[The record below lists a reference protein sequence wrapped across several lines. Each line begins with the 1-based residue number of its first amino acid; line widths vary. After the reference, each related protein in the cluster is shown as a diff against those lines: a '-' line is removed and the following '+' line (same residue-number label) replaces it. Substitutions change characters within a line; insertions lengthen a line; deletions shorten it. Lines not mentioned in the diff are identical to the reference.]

1 MSSRFRLAV
10 GGFQHETNTFAPS
23 KATYE
28 DFVRPGAWP
37 GLTRG
42 GALFDA
48 VAGMNIPIAGF
59 VAAAG
64 ELGHEL
70 LPLSWAQATPSAEVT
85 EEAFERIAGQLL
97 EDLRALGDAGPL
109 DGLYLDLHGAMV
121 TEHLEDGEGELLRRV
136 RRVVGDAL
144 PVVASLDLH
153 ANVTPEMVEHAD
165 ALIAYRTYPHVDMAE
180 TGARAAGHLD
190 ALLRGAA
197 GRGKA
202 FRQLPFLIEL
212 TAGCTL
218 HDPAKGLYER
228 LAALE
233 GGEVASLS
241 FACGFGPADIWHC
254 GPSVVAYG
262 SSREAAE
269 RAADALFAHACA
281 CEGEFVTRIWQPAE
295 AVGHALATATA
306 TAGRGPVV
314 LVDTQDNPGAGADGD
329 GVALLEELV
338 CQGAEDAALAILYD
352 PEAAAAAHAAGEG
365 TEITLALGAK
375 SRFPGQR
382 PLHAGYR
389 VERLGDGRCDG
400 TGPFYKGARMQL
412 GPMALLRLGGVRIV
426 VASRKLQAADQA
438 VFRHLGVEPAAQKIL
453 ALKSSVHFRAD
464 FQPIAR
470 DILVVA
476 APGPNPVD
484 HLELAYRRLRPG
496 LRLMPLGPAF
506 DPSRTTRP

>member
-1 MSSRFRLAV
+1 MSSGFRLAV

-23 KATYE
+23 KATFE

-42 GALFDA
+42 AALFEA

-59 VAAAG
+59 MAAGG
-64 ELGHEL
+64 ELGYEL
-70 LPLSWAQATPSAEVT
+70 LPLSWAQTTPSAEVT
-85 EEAFERIAGQLL
+85 EEAFERIAGQIL
-97 EDLRALGDAGPL
+97 EDLRVFCDSGSL
-109 DGLYLDLHGAMV
+109 DGVYLDLHGAMV

-136 RRVVGDAL
+136 RRVVGDEL

-180 TGARAAGHLD
+180 TGTRCARHMD
-190 ALLRGAA
+190 ALLRGRA
-197 GRGKA
+197 GRCKA

-218 HDPAKGLYER
+218 HDPVKGLYEQ

-233 GGEVASLS
+233 GGAVGSLS
-241 FACGFGPADIWHC
+241 FACGFAPADIRHC
-254 GPSVVAYG
+254 GPSVLAYAA
-262 SSREAAE
+262 SAEAAE
-269 RAADALFAHACA
+269 GAAETLLAYACA
-281 CEGEFVTRIWQPAE
+281 REGEFATRSWTPAE
-295 AVGHALATATA
+295 AVDHALAVTAA
-306 TAGRGPVV
+306 AADGGPVV

-329 GVALLEELV
+329 AVVLLEELV
-338 CQGAEDAALAILYD
+338 RQGARDAALAILYD

-365 TEITLALGAK
+365 SDITLALGAG
-375 SRFPGQR
+375 SGLPGQR
-382 PLHAGYR
+382 PLTAGYR
-389 VERLGDGRCDG
+389 VERLGDGRFSG
-400 TGPFYKGARMQL
+400 TGPFYKGARMRL

-438 VFRHLGVEPAAQKIL
+438 IFRHLGVEPAAQRIL

-476 APGPNPVD
+476 ASGPNPVD
-484 HLELAYRRLRPG
+484 HRDLVYRRLRPG
-496 LRLMPLGPAF
+496 VRLMPLGPAF
-506 DPSRTTRP
+506 QPFRSARP

>member
-1 MSSRFRLAV
+1 MSSRFRLAI

-28 DFVRPGAWP
+28 DFARPGAWP

-42 GALFDA
+42 SALFEA
-48 VAGMNIPIAGF
+48 VAGINIPIAGF
-59 VAAAG
+59 IAAAG

-85 EEAFERIAGQLL
+85 EEAFERIAGEILD
-97 EDLRALGDAGPL
+97 DLRALSEAGPL
-109 DGLYLDLHGAMV
+109 DGVYLDLHGAMV

-153 ANVTPEMVEHAD
+153 ANVTPEMVERAD

-180 TGARAAGHLD
+180 TGTRAARHLD
-190 ALLRGAA
+190 ALLKGAPL
-197 GRGKA
+197 RHKA

-254 GPSVVAYG
+254 GPSVMAYG
-262 SSREAAE
+262 SSGEAAE
-269 RAADALFAHACA
+269 RAADALLAYACA

-295 AVGHALATATA
+295 AVGHALAAA
-306 TAGRGPVV
+306 AAGGGPVV

-338 CQGAEDAALAILYD
+338 RQGAEDAALAILYD

-365 TEITLALGAK
+365 AEIALALGA
-375 SRFPGQR
+375 RLGLPGQR

-389 VERLGDGRCDG
+389 VERLGDGRFDG

-426 VASRKLQAADQA
+426 IASRKLQAADQA
-438 VFRHLGVEPAAQKIL
+438 VFRHLGIEPAAQKIL

-470 DILVVA
+470 EILVVA
-476 APGPNPVD
+476 APGPNRVD
-484 HLELAYRRLRPG
+484 HLEFAYRRLRPG

-506 DPSRTTRP
+506 EPARPTHP